1 MRINIPPKE
10 AVMRHQRVEEPLAAY
25 SALANLSS
33 GNKKK
38 MSLSISERLAE
49 AARQL
54 DINLSRAAETGIL
67 QEIKRR
73 RDSAWLDKNLPAIAA
88 YNARLERE
96 GLFGEEHRGF

>member
-1 MRINIPPKE
+1 MSQQSAEE
-10 AVMRHQRVEEPLAAY
+10 ARASYSTSAAL
-25 SALANLSS
+25 SA

-38 MSLSISERLAE
+38 MSLSISETLAE

-73 RDSAWLDKNLPAIAA
+73 RENAWLEKNRPAIAA
-88 YNARLERE
+88 YNERIE
-96 GLFGEEHRGF
+96 KDGLFGEEHRGF

>member
-1 MRINIPPKE
+1 MRRQSIGETRAI
-10 AVMRHQRVEEPLAAY
+10 Y
-25 SALANLSS
+25 SGLANLTE

-38 MSLSISERLAE
+38 MSLTISESLAE

-67 QEIKRR
+67 QEVKRR
-73 RDSAWLDKNLPAIAA
+73 RDSAWLEKNRPAIAA
-88 YNARLERE
+88 YNERIERE

>member
-1 MRINIPPKE
+1 MRRQ
-10 AVMRHQRVEEPLAAY
+10 AAEETRATY
-25 SALANLSS
+25 SALLLLSE

-38 MSLSISERLAE
+38 MSLSISEPLAD

-54 DINLSRAAETGIL
+54 DINLSRAAEAGIL

-73 RDSAWLDKNLPAIAA
+73 RDNAWLEKNRPAIAA
-88 YNARLERE
+88 YNERVERE

>member
-1 MRINIPPKE
+1 
-10 AVMRHQRVEEPLAAY
+10 MRHQTAEETRATY
-25 SALANLSS
+25 SALATLSE

-38 MSLSISERLAE
+38 MSLSISEPLAE

-54 DINLSRAAETGIL
+54 DINLSRAAEIGIL

-73 RDSAWLDKNLPAIAA
+73 RDSDWLERNRPAIAV
-88 YNARLERE
+88 YNERIERE

>member
-1 MRINIPPKE
+1 MRRQ
-10 AVMRHQRVEEPLAAY
+10 AAEETRATYSPLAI
-25 SALANLSS
+25 LSE

-38 MSLSISERLAE
+38 MSLSISEPLAE

-73 RDSAWLDKNLPAIAA
+73 RDSAWLEKNRPAIAA
-88 YNARLERE
+88 YNERVERE
-96 GLFGEEHRGF
+96 GLFGEAYRGF